1 MEEMGTGP
9 TLLLAMPQMTDPNFN
24 RSVVLLCRHDEEG
37 ALGFVLNRPMDI
49 DVADLLEGDF
59 PVLSSPSL
67 TAWQGGPVSPER
79 GWLICRERPN
89 QSEEDP
95 EEFLEVCRGIYMS
108 SSQTHL
114 RNVLEQDPEE
124 GGPQHSRL
132 LLGYAGWGPGQLDAE
147 LIASAWLQIP
157 VDENL
162 IFETEATE
170 VWDKGI
176 RSLGVDP
183 LSIAPGPGLH

>member
-1 MEEMGTGP
+1 MDEMGTGP

-37 ALGFVLNRPMDI
+37 ALGFVINRPMDI

-59 PVLSSPSL
+59 PVARNASL
-67 TAWQGGPVSPER
+67 TAWEGGPVSPER
-79 GWLICRERPN
+79 GWLICREAPAPR
-89 QSEEDP
+89 EGDA
-95 EEFLEVCRGIYMS
+95 EEFLEVCAGVYMS
-108 SSQTHL
+108 SSQSHL
-114 RNVLEQDPEE
+114 RNVLEQEPEE

-132 LLGYAGWGPGQLDAE
+132 LLGYAGWGPGQLEAE
-147 LIASAWLQIP
+147 LISSSWLQIP
-157 VDENL
+157 VDEAL
-162 IFETEATE
+162 IFETDASE

-183 LSIAPGPGLH
+183 LSISPGPGLH

>member
-37 ALGFVLNRPMDI
+37 ALGFVLNRPMEI

-59 PVLSSPSL
+59 PISGSPSL

-79 GWLICRERPN
+79 GWLICRELPTR
-89 QSEEDP
+89 SEEDP

-114 RNVLEQDPEE
+114 RTVLELDPGCNGLAGVRSEE
-124 GGPQHSRL
+124 TRSRSAEAAIVKTTD
-132 LLGYAGWGPGQLDAE
+132 YAARLNGSVL
-147 LIASAWLQIP
+147 
-157 VDENL
+157 
-162 IFETEATE
+162 
-170 VWDKGI
+170 
-176 RSLGVDP
+176 
-183 LSIAPGPGLH
+183 

>member
-49 DVADLLEGDF
+49 EVADLLEGDF
-59 PVLSSPSL
+59 AISGSPSL

-79 GWLICRERPN
+79 GWLICRELPTR
-89 QSEEDP
+89 SEEDP
-95 EEFLEVCRGIYMS
+95 EDFLEVCRGIYMS

-114 RNVLEQDPEE
+114 RTVLELDPEE
-124 GGPQHSRL
+124 GGPHRSRL
-132 LLGYAGWGPGQLDAE
+132 LLGYAGWGPGQLEAE

>member
-1 MEEMGTGP
+1 MGTGP

>member
-1 MEEMGTGP
+1 MGTGP
-9 TLLLAMPQMTDPNFN
+9 TLLLAMPQMADPNFN

-37 ALGFVLNRPMDI
+37 ALGFVVNRPMDI

-59 PVLSSPSL
+59 PIPGSPSL

-79 GWLICRERPN
+79 GWLICRELPN

-124 GGPQHSRL
+124 SGPHHSRL